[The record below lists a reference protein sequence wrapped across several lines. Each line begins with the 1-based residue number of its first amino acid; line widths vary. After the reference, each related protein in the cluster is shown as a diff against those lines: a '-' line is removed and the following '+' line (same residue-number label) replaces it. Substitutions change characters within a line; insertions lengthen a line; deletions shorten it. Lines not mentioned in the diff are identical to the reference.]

1 MTRRA
6 ASIVVGVAVVGVVA
20 WGVSWML
27 ERLLEAPRIT
37 QSVEPP
43 AAAPATAHITAT
55 LFYVSHDG
63 ASLVPARQEVP
74 LAQTVAEQ
82 GRLILVAEL
91 ENPPPATLSSAIPAK
106 TTLRAFYV
114 SDRGDA
120 FVDLSPEVAAA
131 HPGGS
136 QAELLTV
143 YAIVNAVTANLPAV
157 RRVQILVNG
166 RDVETLAGHVDLRR
180 PLTYDV
186 SMAVD
191 SEGPALPDSQ

>member
-1 MTRRA
+1 MMRR
-6 ASIVVGVAVVGVVA
+6 VGGVLAGLAVVGLVA

-27 ERLLEAPRIT
+27 ERLLETPAL
-37 QSVEPP
+37 VETTEVP
-43 AAAPATAHITAT
+43 ATAPATAHITAT
-55 LFYVSHDG
+55 LFYVSADG
-63 ASLVPARQEVP
+63 AALVPIRQEVP

-82 GRLILVAEL
+82 GRLILAAAIETT
-91 ENPPPATLSSAIPAK
+91 PPTTLASAVPAGTQ
-106 TTLRAFYV
+106 LRAFYV

-120 FVDLSPEVAAA
+120 FVDLSPEISTG

-143 YAIVNAVTANLPAV
+143 YALVNAITANLPAV

-166 RDVETLAGHVDLRR
+166 RDVDTLAGHVDLRR
-180 PLTYDV
+180 PLTYDI

-191 SEGPALPDSQ
+191 SEGPVPLEPR

>member
-6 ASIVVGVAVVGVVA
+6 VNVVLSLVAVGIVA

-27 ERLLEAPRIT
+27 ERLLEVPHPAEAAEVP
-37 QSVEPP
+37 QP
-43 AAAPATAHITAT
+43 AAATAHITAT
-55 LFYVSHDG
+55 LFYVSPDG

-82 GRLILVAEL
+82 GRLILVAQL
-91 ENPPPATLSSAIPAK
+91 QNAPPPALASAVPAG
-106 TTLRAFYV
+106 TELRAFYV

-120 FVDLSPEVAAA
+120 FVDLSPEVTTA

-143 YAIVNAVTANLPAV
+143 YTLVDAVTANLPAV

-166 RDVETLAGHVDLRR
+166 RDVDTLAGHVDLRR

-186 SMAVD
+186 SMAAD
-191 SEGPALPDSQ
+191 SEGPAPIEQR